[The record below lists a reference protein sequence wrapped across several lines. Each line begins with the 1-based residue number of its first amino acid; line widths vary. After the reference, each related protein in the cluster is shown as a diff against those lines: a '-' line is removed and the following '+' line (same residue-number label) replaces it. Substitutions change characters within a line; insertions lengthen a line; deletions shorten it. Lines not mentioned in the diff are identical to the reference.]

1 MTYNP
6 PNLLKDIEKFEM
18 IIKNHNTHNTEL
30 NLTQIKFFTPTILL
44 PTINF
49 AENKKINQY
58 IVNDKASSYIKGI
71 LGIEKHENT
80 SIPYEKFDN
89 ASLSIIIC

>member
-1 MTYNP
+1 MVNYP
-6 PNLLKDIEKFEM
+6 HNLLKDIEEFETL
-18 IIKNHNTHNTEL
+18 IKNHKTQDTKL
-30 NLTQIKFFTPTILL
+30 NLSQIKFFTPTILL